1 MKTLNDYMAMSY
13 RMEIVEDKDEG
24 GFVVSYPDLP
34 GCITCGETVESAV
47 VKALDMKKKFNIM
60 LCTLIGVLSAC
71 NEYDFDQEQYR
82 NEVGLL
88 SNSSLI
94 YDRQVANVGQEKDTI
109 YLVAT
114 VSGSQISPNTHHVAL
129 LESDSLL
136 KAYNK
141 SNFDIEKEKFAK
153 LLPDECYDFPN
164 KELDIQAGT
173 SKVMFPIY
181 LKNLERISPDSIY
194 FLDYKIDPE
203 KTPNYNPDKSH
214 VLLRIYK
221 ENYYATT
228 KTSTYYNYTSSTIV
242 IPNPSGSPEVRRP
255 TNANQVFPIG
265 ANSVR
270 MMAGDEDLGDYKT
283 ARSRIVSKSIILE
296 IGEQQP
302 ENPQAR
308 ELTIRAHDRVNDVE
322 VDPVDV
328 VQLTPIDDY
337 DNTFLLNAIRTPD
350 GRATYYKEFRL
361 HYKYRLE
368 STAPY
373 REVKAKLRYE
383 FNPRVDNL

>member
-1 MKTLNDYMAMSY
+1 
-13 RMEIVEDKDEG
+13 
-24 GFVVSYPDLP
+24 
-34 GCITCGETVESAV
+34 
-47 VKALDMKKKFNIM
+47 MKKKFNIM

-181 LKNLERISPDSIY
+181 LKNLIFGKNGYEADLQKTLAIIGERLADDVGRLGAGEENPMWYYLKGCCICNTEGYPAAVGNFRKAAEMGVIMAWADVAVACSHNAEGVLVDKDAFIKAAEYGMSKRDALCRY
-194 FLDYKIDPE
+194 FCAVFATDGYDDMDLHRQQCARE
-203 KTPNYNPDKSH
+203 K
-214 VLLRIYK
+214 
-221 ENYYATT
+221 
-228 KTSTYYNYTSSTIV
+228 
-242 IPNPSGSPEVRRP
+242 
-255 TNANQVFPIG
+255 F
-265 ANSVR
+265 
-270 MMAGDEDLGDYKT
+270 T
-283 ARSRIVSKSIILE
+283 AE
-296 IGEQQP
+296 IGR
-302 ENPQAR
+302 ASCR
-308 ELTIRAHDRVNDVE
+308 ERV
-322 VDPVDV
+322 
-328 VQLTPIDDY
+328 
-337 DNTFLLNAIRTPD
+337 
-350 GRATYYKEFRL
+350 
-361 HYKYRLE
+361 
-368 STAPY
+368 
-373 REVKAKLRYE
+373 
-383 FNPRVDNL
+383 

>member
-1 MKTLNDYMAMSY
+1 M
-13 RMEIVEDKDEG
+13 
-24 GFVVSYPDLP
+24 
-34 GCITCGETVESAV
+34 
-47 VKALDMKKKFNIM
+47 
-60 LCTLIGVLSAC
+60 
-71 NEYDFDQEQYR
+71 
-82 NEVGLL
+82 
-88 SNSSLI
+88 
-94 YDRQVANVGQEKDTI
+94 
-109 YLVAT
+109 
-114 VSGSQISPNTHHVAL
+114 
-129 LESDSLL
+129 L

-194 FLDYKIDPE
+194 FLDYKIDPK

-283 ARSRIVSKSIILE
+283 AEAELYLRVSFWKLASSNRRILR
-296 IGEQQP
+296 P
-302 ENPQAR
+302 ENLPSER
-308 ELTIRAHDRVNDVE
+308 MTELMMWKWIR
-322 VDPVDV
+322 
-328 VQLTPIDDY
+328 
-337 DNTFLLNAIRTPD
+337 
-350 GRATYYKEFRL
+350 
-361 HYKYRLE
+361 
-368 STAPY
+368 SM
-373 REVKAKLRYE
+373 
-383 FNPRVDNL
+383 

>member
-1 MKTLNDYMAMSY
+1 
-13 RMEIVEDKDEG
+13 
-24 GFVVSYPDLP
+24 
-34 GCITCGETVESAV
+34 
-47 VKALDMKKKFNIM
+47 MKKKFNIM

-383 FNPRVDNL
+383 FNPRVDNFKSNEYEKKYINHRARKHIRNCFRTYLLFARLRNRV

>member
-1 MKTLNDYMAMSY
+1 
-13 RMEIVEDKDEG
+13 
-24 GFVVSYPDLP
+24 
-34 GCITCGETVESAV
+34 
-47 VKALDMKKKFNIM
+47 MKKKINII
-60 LCTLIGVLSAC
+60 LCTLIGTLSAC

-82 NEVGLL
+82 YEIGLL

-94 YDRQVANVGQEKDTI
+94 YDRQVASVEQDRDTI

-114 VSGSQISPNTHHVAL
+114 VSGSQPTSGMQHVAL

-141 SNFDIEKEKFAK
+141 SNFDIEEDRFAK
-153 LLPDECYDFPN
+153 LLPEECYEFPN
-164 KELDIQAGT
+164 LEMDIQSGA
-173 SKVMFPIY
+173 SKAMFPVY
-181 LKNLERISPDSIY
+181 LKNLDKISPDSIY
-194 FLDYKIDPE
+194 FLDYRIDTDR
-203 KTPNYNPDKSH
+203 TPNYNRDKSH

-228 KTSTYYNYTSSTIV
+228 KTATYYNYTSSTIV
-242 IPNPSGSPEVRRP
+242 IPNPNGTPEVRRP
-255 TNANQVFPIG
+255 TSANQVFPIG
-265 ANSVR
+265 ASSVR
-270 MMAGDEDLGDYKT
+270 MMAGDEDMGEYKT

-296 IGEQQP
+296 IGGQQP
-302 ENPQAR
+302 ENPLAR
-308 ELTIRAHDRVNDVE
+308 ELIIRAHDKVKDVE
-322 VDPVDV
+322 ATPIDV